1 VSKFEAERD
10 AGSRLYPL
18 SIEAFTGICAI
29 GRGRAQIA
37 AALRVGQCGL
47 APNTFGDSAA
57 DIRAYVGRVAAVEQ
71 AMLPERLAAW
81 DCRNHRLA
89 WIALHEDG
97 FDVAV
102 TAAALRFGRTRIGV
116 FVGSSTSGM
125 LDTEDMFRNGQE
137 DRLESSRFE
146 RRHSMGSVGD
156 FVALALGLEGPRHC
170 VSTACSSSAKV
181 FAVAARYIAA
191 GLCDAA
197 VVGGVDS
204 LCYTTLYGFA
214 SLELLSSQPARP
226 FARDRSGIS
235 IGEGAAFA
243 LLVPDGA
250 GTTELLGAGES
261 SDGFHMSTP
270 HPQGLGAERA
280 ISQALDSAQLQP
292 RDIDYIN
299 LHGTGTPANDHVEA
313 LTVSRVFGSAMP
325 CSSTKGA
332 TGHCL
337 GAAGAVEALIC
348 DLALERQCVP
358 ANVGTTV
365 AGVEPRIGLAT
376 VAFHTPLRRV
386 LSNSFGFGGSNC
398 ALIFGAREALSQR

>member
-1 VSKFEAERD
+1 MSKYEAERD
-10 AGSRLYPL
+10 AGNRLYPL
-18 SIEAFTGICAI
+18 SIEAFTGTCAI

-37 AALRVGQCGL
+37 AALRIGQCGL

-57 DIRAYVGRVAAVEQ
+57 DIRAYVGRVAAIEQ

-102 TAAALRFGRTRIGV
+102 TAAARRFGRTRIGV

-125 LDTEDMFRNGQE
+125 LDTEDMFRYGHE
-137 DRLESSRFE
+137 ERLESSRFE
-146 RRHSMGSVGD
+146 RRHSMGSVAD
-156 FVALALGLEGPRHC
+156 FVALALGLDGPRHC

-204 LCYTTLYGFA
+204 LCYTTLYGFS

-243 LLVPDGA
+243 LLMPDGA
-250 GTTELLGAGES
+250 GATALLGAGES
-261 SDGFHMSTP
+261 SDGYHMSTP

-280 ISQALDSAQLQP
+280 ISQALDSAQLLP

-313 LTVSRVFGSAMP
+313 LTVARVFGSATP

-348 DLALERQCVP
+348 DLALEHQCVP

-376 VAFHTPLRRV
+376 VAVDSTLKRV

-398 ALIFGAREALSQR
+398 ALVFGREALLQR